1 MTDGKDDGTNN
12 AGADK
17 MITSSWNE
25 DEGVM
30 TFQMGRGWRVE
41 GVLNI
46 SATKK
51 ARHHKIE
58 IEIDWKEKLGG
69 SNTLPTPP
77 ALLQP
82 SQSWPMCWWVSPPGR
97 PAKSPSPEDISL
109 SKQTNYLFVC
119 LFEPGANQF
128 GT

>member
-82 SQSWPMCWWVSPPGR
+82 SQPWPV
-97 PAKSPSPEDISL
+97 
-109 SKQTNYLFVC
+109 
-119 LFEPGANQF
+119 
-128 GT
+128 